1 LRRDVATT
9 LLARLFMLV
18 GGVGA
23 SVVTARALGPTG
35 RGDYAFA
42 VTLAGTI
49 VQLGNLGLHSSNT
62 YLVAGRQALLRP
74 LLANSLWVS
83 IALGVGGGAAA
94 AALLTGADLFP
105 QTPSHAI
112 WFVVALAPP
121 ALFFLLGVNLLV
133 GIGRVQLF
141 NAFEAGSSFV
151 ALIALSVAAATGAGV
166 AGFLGASAAAWWLVG
181 LGLLLA
187 LRRIAG
193 GGLSF
198 DKEALRAG
206 TRFAAKAY
214 LVGLLGYLV
223 LRTNVFLLARLAGA
237 KEVGLYSVAAQVT
250 DVLALVPTSAAI
262 VLFPDLVRRR
272 DRSWEATVRMAWTV
286 GIVLLGLCVVT
297 AALAR
302 PFIEVAYGHGFE
314 KSASL
319 LLWMLP
325 GVLAVGVITVFSQH
339 VAAAGMPKQIV
350 AIWGIGL
357 VASVALGRLLI
368 PEYGITGAGVAFS
381 ATYGIVLVLVVWFAV
396 RIRHTGREAQ
406 RVEEEAPA

>member
-1 LRRDVATT
+1 
-9 LLARLFMLV
+9 MLV

-62 YLVAGRQALLRP
+62 YLVAARHSMLRP
-74 LLANSLWVS
+74 LLANSVWVS
-83 IALGVGGGAAA
+83 IILGIGGGVAA
-94 AALLTGADLFP
+94 AALLTTADLFP

-121 ALFFLLGVNLLV
+121 ALFFLLGTNLLV
-133 GIGRVQLF
+133 GVGRVRLF

-151 ALIALSVAAATGAGV
+151 ALIALAVAAGAGAGV
-166 AGFLGASAAAWWLVG
+166 AGLLGAGAAAWWAIALA
-181 LGLLLA
+181 LLLVLA
-187 LRRIAG
+187 RSAG
-193 GGLSF
+193 GRLGF
-198 DKEALRAG
+198 DREALRAG

-214 LVGLLGYLV
+214 LVGLLGFLV

-272 DRSWEATVRMAWTV
+272 DRSWQATVRMSWAV
-286 GIVLLGLCVVT
+286 GIVLLGLCLVT
-297 AALAR
+297 AAAAG
-302 PFIEVAYGHGFE
+302 PFIDLAYGHEFAA
-314 KSASL
+314 SASL

-325 GVLAVGVITVFSQH
+325 GVLAQGITTVFSQH
-339 VAAAGMPKQIV
+339 VAAAGMPRPIV
-350 AIWGIGL
+350 AIWALGL
-357 VASVALGRLLI
+357 VASIGLGRLLI
-368 PEYGITGAGVAFS
+368 PEYGVTGAGVAYS
-381 ATYGIVLVLVVWFAV
+381 ATYGVVLLLVVWFAI
-396 RIRHTGREAQ
+396 RIRHAGLEPRLT
-406 RVEEEAPA
+406 EEEAPA